1 MKRFKRAAALLLAL
15 SMLAAAGCTDQ
26 PEETSS
32 AAESG
37 SSDNSDTSSEPF
49 VEPEVNE
56 VRDTIDA
63 LYGTPADRSLKA
75 NNVLSGMLP
84 AFSRPASSE
93 YPGNGGRALTDGVRT
108 QIFDTQSWV
117 GFNGRE
123 PVTLTFD
130 LGEVVDGLADF
141 EVGAF
146 KSEGY
151 GIGLPTK
158 VAVSVSTDGENYV
171 QIGATLAPNQLSS
184 TEAYS
189 FMLRL
194 AGTVSA
200 RYIKYELGSTSSA
213 WLFIDEVTA
222 IRYEGE
228 IDPDDPSEKPGD
240 VSDYYGDTDIP
251 EITEPEYWDPS
262 ESDYTQKLNLIAGLP
277 QQIEQLAS
285 FSAEV
290 ATTFYN
296 SKEDATMLTD
306 GKFASKATYAD
317 TAYFRFTNGLGRT
330 IIYDLG
336 KESAVSSFMGSFLFE
351 SSSGVNLPRR
361 LVIKAS
367 QNGVDWQTIHTT
379 ANFQTLESAA
389 RVELTESFDKTY
401 KARYIKFEFAITTH
415 IYCDELAIY
424 GTKQIPDDA
433 ADIVADEAEDTI
445 YPDKYITPDDFLGV
459 NNMLLSYH
467 CLPNDLEGG
476 RITVEEYLPHVGYF
490 DREGNLTDTF
500 FDSFLYLPYTA
511 FNYSDNAKS
520 LDGWKFYIENQF
532 TADRNVDALNT
543 AVGQVKEELGLDDYT
558 VSVFFS
564 ILYTFTESTSFGDI
578 DGDGV
583 VENFTKIED
592 RKKAIKWIID
602 EQVRLFEQG
611 NYENLELYG
620 FYWFEE
626 SIAFSDPHETE
637 LIRYASDYLHS
648 LGYKLMWI
656 PYYQASGFSDWK
668 ELGFDMACMQP
679 NYAFSG
685 QATID
690 RLYDNAATTKRLGM
704 CVEIEINQYDS
715 KADILRYKEYLAVGA
730 ETGYMNAVK
739 CYYQGGVPGA
749 FYYAYKSTDPLIN
762 SVYHD
767 TYLFAKGKY
776 DPSEIIDGE
785 IADPSDLEM
794 DTTSGRGVT
803 GSLNVETESD
813 YRVRIETSP
822 KYGTVRLESNGTVTY
837 TPLSGFAGTDTFTV
851 YLEFLGGDS
860 KTATVTVRVRG
871 S

>member
-37 SSDNSDTSSEPF
+37 SSDRSDTSSEPF

-56 VRDTIDA
+56 VRDRVDA

-75 NNVLSGMLP
+75 NNALSGLLP
-84 AFSRPASSE
+84 AFSRPASSD

-146 KSEGY
+146 EERDY
-151 GIGLPTK
+151 GIGLPAA
-158 VAVSVSTDGENYV
+158 VAVSVSTDGENFSW
-171 QIGATLAPNQLSS
+171 IGSVLAPAEVSG
-184 TEAYS
+184 TEAYP
-189 FMLRL
+189 FTLRL

-200 RYIKYELGSTSSA
+200 RYIRYEIGAPSNT

-222 IRYEGE
+222 VRYGAGADGPTSGE
-228 IDPDDPSEKPGD
+228 VG
-240 VSDYYGDTDIP
+240 DYYGDTNIP

-262 ESDYTQKLNLIAGLP
+262 ESDYAQERNLIAGLP
-277 QQIEQLAS
+277 QQIEQLAP

-296 SKEDATMLTD
+296 SKEDAAMLTD
-306 GKFASKATYAD
+306 GKFAGQAAYSD
-317 TAYFRFTNGLGRT
+317 PAYFRFTGGLGRT
-330 IIYDLG
+330 ILYDLG
-336 KESAVSSFMGSFLFE
+336 RESAVSSFAGSFLYE
-351 SSSGVNLPRR
+351 LSTAVGLPRR
-361 LVIKAS
+361 LLIKAS
-367 QNGVDWQTIHTT
+367 QNGVDWQTIHVTEAFKT
-379 ANFQTLESAA
+379 SETAA
-389 RVELTESFDKTY
+389 RVEVAEAFAQTY
-401 KARYIKFEFAITTH
+401 RARYIEFVFPVNTH
-415 IYCDELAIY
+415 VYCDELAVY
-424 GTKQIPDDA
+424 GTKRIPDDA
-433 ADIVADEAEDTI
+433 ADIVADAVEVAV

-459 NNMLLSYH
+459 NNMLLSYNH
-467 CLPNDLEGG
+467 DPASASGG
-476 RITVEEYLPHVGYF
+476 KTTAEEYMPFVGYY
-490 DREGNLTDTF
+490 DRGGKLADTF
-500 FDSFLYLPYTA
+500 FDSFLFLPYGA
-511 FNYSDNAKS
+511 YVNEENGDFAAWNAYVDNVFA
-520 LDGWKFYIENQF
+520 E
-532 TADRNVDALNT
+532 DANINALSE
-543 AVGQVKEELGLDDYT
+543 AAERVSEGLGRDVR

-564 ILYTFTESTSFGDI
+564 ILYTWPDKTSFGDV
-578 DGDGV
+578 DDDGV
-583 VENFTKIED
+583 IEDFSKAED

-602 EQVRLFEQG
+602 EQLSRFEAG
-611 NYENLELYG
+611 GYDNLDLLG
-620 FYWFEE
+620 FYWYEE
-626 SIAFSDPHETE
+626 QVTYTDPHELE
-637 LIRYASDYLHS
+637 LIRYASDYVHS

-656 PYYQASGFSDWK
+656 PWYCAPGYTDWK

-685 QATID
+685 QATVE
-690 RLYDNAATTKRLGM
+690 RLYDNAETTRRLGM
-704 CVEIEINQYDS
+704 CVEIEIGQYDAQ
-715 KADILRYKEYLAVGA
+715 ADILRYKEYLAVGA
-730 ETGYMNAVK
+730 ETGYMDAVK
-739 CYYQGGVPGA
+739 CYYQAGMPGA
-749 FYYAYKSTDPLIN
+749 FYAAWKSADPFVN

-776 DPSEIIDGE
+776 DSNETAGGA

>member
-15 SMLAAAGCTDQ
+15 SMLAAAGCTDK

-84 AFSRPASSE
+84 TFSRPASSE
-93 YPGNGGRALTDGVRT
+93 YPGNGGKALTDGVRV
-108 QIFDTQSWV
+108 QAFDSTAWV

-130 LGEVVDGLADF
+130 LGEVVEGLADF

-146 KSEGY
+146 EERDY
-151 GIGLPTK
+151 GIGLPAA
-158 VAVSVSTDGENYV
+158 VAVSVSTDGENFSW
-171 QIGATLAPNQLSS
+171 IGSVLAPAEVSG
-184 TEAYS
+184 TEAYP
-189 FMLRL
+189 FTLRL

-240 VSDYYGDTDIP
+240 VSDYYGDTNIP

-262 ESDYTQKLNLIAGLP
+262 ESDYTQELNLIAGLP

-296 SKEDATMLTD
+296 SKEDAAMLTD
-306 GKFASKATYAD
+306 GKFAGQAAYSD
-317 TAYFRFTNGLGRT
+317 PAYFRFTGGLGRT
-330 IIYDLG
+330 ILYDLG
-336 KESAVSSFMGSFLFE
+336 RESAVSSFAGSFLYE
-351 SSSGVNLPRR
+351 LSTAVGLPRR
-361 LVIKAS
+361 LLIKAS
-367 QNGVDWQTIHTT
+367 QNGVDWQTIHVTEAFKT
-379 ANFQTLESAA
+379 SETAA
-389 RVELTESFDKTY
+389 RVEVAEAFAQTY
-401 KARYIKFEFAITTH
+401 RARYIKFVFPVNTH
-415 IYCDELAIY
+415 VYCDELAVY
-424 GTKQIPDDA
+424 GTKRIPDDA
-433 ADIVADEAEDTI
+433 ADLVADEAEDTI

-476 RITVEEYLPHVGYF
+476 RITVEEYLPHVGYY
-490 DREGNLTDTF
+490 DRDGKLADTF
-500 FDSFLYLPYTA
+500 FDSFLFLPYAA
-511 FNYSDNAKS
+511 FTGTEYRD
-520 LDGWKFYIENQF
+520 F
-532 TADRNVDALNT
+532 TAWNTYVDNVFAEDANINALSE
-543 AVGQVKEELGLDDYT
+543 AVEQVSEGLGRDVR

-564 ILYTFTESTSFGDI
+564 ILYTWPDKTSFGDV

-583 VENFTKIED
+583 IEDFSKVED
-592 RKKAIKWIID
+592 RKKAIKWMID
-602 EQVRLFEQG
+602 EQLARFEAG
-611 NYENLELYG
+611 GYDNLDLLG

-626 SIAFSDPHETE
+626 QITYSDPYETE
-637 LIRYASDYLHS
+637 LIRYASDYVHS

-685 QATID
+685 QATVE
-690 RLYDNAATTKRLGM
+690 RLYDNAETTRRLGM
-704 CVEIEINQYDS
+704 CVEIEIGQYDAQ
-715 KADILRYKEYLAVGA
+715 ADILRYKEYLAVGA
-730 ETGYMNAVK
+730 ETGYMDAVK
-739 CYYQGGVPGA
+739 CYYQAGMPGA
-749 FYYAYKSTDPLIN
+749 FYAAWKSADPFVN

-776 DPSEIIDGE
+776 DSSEAAGGA
-785 IADPSDLEM
+785 IADPSDLEL

-822 KYGTVRLESNGTVTY
+822 KYGTLRFGGGTVTY
-837 TPLSGFAGTDTFTV
+837 TPLAGFAGTDTFTV
-851 YLEFLGGDS
+851 YLEYIHGDS
-860 KTATVTVRVRG
+860 KTATVTVRVHEK
-871 S
+871 